1 MQKQFEEYLLAKNY
15 KPTTSI
21 DYPARLERLCR
32 KEKISYE
39 HLAQHR
45 PGAHYSG
52 GLLRTY
58 RNTYGQSLQIRAGQS
73 DRPYTAGPR
82 ALHLDALSSELRLYS
97 PDLCRRRRP
106 A

>member
-39 HLAQHR
+39 HLAQHIYEIMPQYENTCKKSSYGKR
-45 PGAHYSG
+45 SHSSVINA
-52 GLLRTY
+52 LR
-58 RNTYGQSLQIRAGQS
+58 RFAEFLS
-73 DRPYTAGPR
+73 DCNIKFENAN
-82 ALHLDALSSELRLYS
+82 
-97 PDLCRRRRP
+97 
-106 A
+106 